1 MAGSRSALGNRAQVL
16 ELLDLAGS
24 EREQDFY
31 RLLLDLNAVKVS
43 EGGRRLI
50 AQLCTHL
57 PDGRSLLKRAKF
69 LRPSLIVRGPSLEVP
84 AILSTLAD
92 GSLLAEMFEDA
103 EFGVDPEVHHWK
115 FFEGSAAD
123 STFEHLIEMAKHL
136 ERKRSLP
143 RPERDRLRVVR
154 KCLEKEREME
164 RYAEQHD
171 AY

>member
-1 MAGSRSALGNRAQVL
+1 MTEGRSAVGGRAQVL
-16 ELLDLAGS
+16 ELLDLTGS
-24 EREQDFY
+24 EREQDLY
-31 RLLLDLNAVKVS
+31 RLLLDLNAAKVS

-57 PDGRSLLKRAKF
+57 PDGRSLLKRTKF
-69 LRPSLIVRGPSLEVP
+69 LRPSLIVRGPAMEVD
-84 AILSTLAD
+84 AILSTLAH
-92 GSLLAEMFEDA
+92 GSLLAEMFEDE

-123 STFEHLIEMAKHL
+123 STFEHLIEMAKRL

-143 RPERDRLRVVR
+143 RPERERLRVVR
-154 KCLEKEREME
+154 KCLEKKREME
-164 RYAEQHD
+164 RYAEQRD